1 MNLQEF
7 HAYQNEDGTY
17 RIEAP
22 TKVCYGDT
30 SYNGKLIISRAKL
43 NIECL
48 AAQDTKDM
56 MTFIA
61 EDT

>member
-22 TKVCYGDT
+22 TKVCYGDM
-30 SYNGKLIISRAKL
+30 SYNGKLVISRAKL
-43 NIECL
+43 TIECL

-56 MTFIA
+56 MIFIA
-61 EDT
+61 EET